1 MKTINA
7 QVVVSLTFQ
16 MEEGEDA
23 MNVLDEMAYEFYLE
37 NGDLVETQIIEQS
50 FKEV

>member
-7 QVVVSLTFQ
+7 QVVVSLKFQ

-23 MNVLDEMAYEFYLE
+23 MNVMDEMKYEFYLE
-37 NGDLVETQIIEQS
+37 NGAPVETQIIEQS